1 MRLPVALRRIAAGT
15 RTGSGWLFAPA
26 GTSRWLCRRTECGKS
41 GVAHLVIIAAP
52 HAFAHRLHVRHV
64 LFRRVVARNRTA
76 LRWRGR
82 RNRFPVARQA
92 VRARA
97 LALELVLVALHLLL
111 LAVHV
116 PDVVAQ
122 KQVQILVSGARQ
134 PLLDGLEL
142 E

>member
-26 GTSRWLCRRTECGKS
+26 GTSRWLCRR
-41 GVAHLVIIAAP
+41 
-52 HAFAHRLHVRHV
+52 
-64 LFRRVVARNRTA
+64 VVARNRTA
-76 LRWRGR
+76 LRRRGR